1 MLQAIVQ
8 SHEALSN
15 FLSLFRDAFCNQPQY
30 RHFQA
35 YVIGLLIYL
44 GSRNLAGL
52 SRAIPDG
59 KSPCSLYRFMAQME
73 WDMEQVEQV
82 RWEVLNRRTRRA
94 LAAAG
99 RRGQPVPVF
108 LAIDDSLVEKSG
120 KCMEGADYHYSHS
133 AGRTLWGHV
142 WVTAQLVVLG
152 QSYPVSWRLYQRQTK
167 CQELGLP
174 FASKP
179 ELAQAIIHT
188 FEPLVGT
195 QTYVLTDSWYPSQ
208 QLLET
213 CQERGFHLISAVKSD
228 RKFRVA
234 GHHMQAKQ
242 WAQCLPKR
250 AFDFVTVNTVGYKL
264 WSTVGRLSSG
274 HPTRLVINRV
284 IGQRSWRYLVSTDCS
299 LTAKTIISYYL
310 ARWEVENFYRV
321 AKQSLGWGDYQM
333 RDLFA
338 VERHVQLMMVAHAY
352 LEIQR
357 QDALAT
363 TSEPDEH
370 ITLGDI
376 QRKHQALSRR
386 TEIAHI
392 YDLAQRGLSLASVYQ
407 RLTT

>member
-8 SHEALSN
+8 THEALSN
-15 FLSLFRDAFCNQPQY
+15 FLSLFRDAFQNRPQY

-35 YVIGLLIYL
+35 YVIGLIIYL

-52 SRAIPDG
+52 SRAIPGG
-59 KSPCSLYRFMAQME
+59 KSPCSLYRFLAEME
-73 WDMEQVEQV
+73 WDTEAVEQV
-82 RWEVLNRRTRRA
+82 RWEMLNRRTRRA

-99 RRGQPVPVF
+99 RGDKVVPVF

-133 AGRTLWGHV
+133 AGRTVWGHA

-152 QSYPVSWRLYQRQTK
+152 QSYPVSWRLYRRRTT
-167 CQELGLP
+167 CQELDVP

-179 ELAQAIIHT
+179 ELARAIVAA
-188 FEPLVGT
+188 FQPLPGT

-228 RKFRVA
+228 RKLRVA
-234 GHHMQAKQ
+234 DHNLQAKQ
-242 WAQCLPKR
+242 WAQTLPKR
-250 AFDFVTVNTVGYKL
+250 AFDFVTVNTAGYKL

-274 HPTRLVINRV
+274 HVARLVVNRI
-284 IGQRSWRYLVSTDCS
+284 IGQKSWRYLVSTDCS
-299 LTAKTIISYYL
+299 LSAQTVISHYL
-310 ARWEVENFYRV
+310 VRWEVENFYRV

-357 QDALAT
+357 QEAIA
-363 TSEPDEH
+363 SAPEPDIH
-370 ITLGDI
+370 VTLGEI
-376 QRKHQALSRR
+376 QRQHQALSRR
-386 TEIAHI
+386 TEIAHVFN
-392 YDLAQRGLSLASVYQ
+392 LAQRGFSLETVYQ
-407 RLTT
+407 HLAA

>member
-8 SHEALSN
+8 SHQALSN
-15 FLSLFRDAFCNQPQY
+15 FLSLFRDAFHNQPQY

-52 SRAIPDG
+52 SRAIPNG

-82 RWEVLNRRTRRA
+82 RLEILNRRTRRA

-99 RRGQPVPVF
+99 RRSQSVPVF

-152 QSYPVSWRLYQRQTK
+152 QSYPVSWRLYQRRTK

-179 ELAQAIIHT
+179 ELAQAIIRA
-188 FEPLVGT
+188 FEPLAGT

-228 RKFRVA
+228 RKFRVV

-264 WSTVGRLSSG
+264 WSAVGRLSSG
-274 HPTRLVINRV
+274 HATRLVINRV
-284 IGQRSWRYLVSTDCS
+284 IGQRAWRYLVSTDCS
-299 LTAKTIISYYL
+299 LTAKTVISYYL

-357 QDALAT
+357 QEVLAT
-363 TSEPDEH
+363 ISEPDVNV
-370 ITLGDI
+370 TLGDI
-376 QRKHQALSRR
+376 QRQHQAHSRR
-386 TEIAHI
+386 TDIAYI

-407 RLTT
+407 RLAA

>member
-8 SHEALSN
+8 SHESLSN
-15 FLSLFRDAFCNQPQY
+15 FLSLFRDAFRNQPQY
-30 RHFQA
+30 RHFQV

-52 SRAIPDG
+52 SRVIPDS
-59 KSPCSLYRFMAQME
+59 KSPCSLYRFIAQME

-99 RRGQPVPVF
+99 RGGQPVPVF

-120 KCMEGADYHYSHS
+120 KRMEGAEYHYSHS

-152 QSYPVSWRLYQRQTK
+152 QSYPVSWRLYRRQTT
-167 CQELGLP
+167 CEELGLP

-179 ELAQAIIHT
+179 ELAQAIIRA
-188 FEPLVGT
+188 FEPLAGT

-234 GHHMQAKQ
+234 DHHMQAKQ

-274 HPTRLVINRV
+274 HPARLVVNRV
-284 IGQRSWRYLVSTDCS
+284 IGQRGWRYLVSTDCS
-299 LTAKTIISYYL
+299 LTAQTVISYYL

-338 VERHVQLMMVAHAY
+338 VERHVQLMMVTHAY

-357 QDALAT
+357 QEALAS
-363 TSEPDEH
+363 TSEPEAH
-370 ITLGDI
+370 VTIGDI
-376 QRKHQALSRR
+376 QRQHQAHSRR

-392 YDLAQRGLSLASVYQ
+392 FDLAQSGLSLDSVYQ
-407 RLTT
+407 RLAA

>member
-1 MLQAIVQ
+1 
-8 SHEALSN
+8 
-15 FLSLFRDAFCNQPQY
+15 
-30 RHFQA
+30 
-35 YVIGLLIYL
+35 
-44 GSRNLAGL
+44 
-52 SRAIPDG
+52 
-59 KSPCSLYRFMAQME
+59 ME
-73 WDMEQVEQV
+73 WDMEQVEQA
-82 RWEVLNRRTRRA
+82 RWQVLNRRTRRA

-152 QSYPVSWRLYQRQTK
+152 QSYPVSWRLYRRRTT
-167 CQELGLP
+167 CEELGLP

-179 ELAQAIIHT
+179 ELAQAIIRA
-188 FEPLVGT
+188 FEPLAGT

-213 CQERGFHLISAVKSD
+213 CQERSFHLISAVKSD
-228 RKFRVA
+228 RKVRVA

-242 WAQCLPKR
+242 WAQYLPKR
-250 AFDFVTVNTVGYKL
+250 AFDFVTVNTAGYKL

-274 HPTRLVINRV
+274 HAARLVVNRV
-284 IGQRSWRYLVSTDCS
+284 IGQRGWRYLVSTDCS

-338 VERHVQLMMVAHAY
+338 VERHVQLMMVTHAY

-357 QDALAT
+357 QEALAT
-363 TSEPDEH
+363 TSEPEAH

-376 QRKHQALSRR
+376 QRQHQAHSRR

-392 YDLAQRGLSLASVYQ
+392 FDLAQRGLSLDSVYQ
-407 RLTT
+407 RLAA